1 MGLKNERLSSIE
13 KVRRL
18 LYQLVG
24 NELEKYLI
32 KNALLDSY
40 QNFLINNYPYP
51 FVEKRELKPRAKVID
66 REYEYQN
73 CFLVLFYE
81 GKLMNKHKKY
91 IRFLSDN
98 KLVKENLQNIDNFK
112 ISPDFTQNVKFFDS
126 SSFGKLFYSLL
137 PVDFALLIQQDPTI
151 KTRARYILS
160 HFHVKVDWPISDAAE
175 NLAKKLRYISK
186 DLYEKSEKY
195 AEIIQQKIFEYYGFH
210 HTVGGRRSAAVVASQ
225 YLSKENLQ
233 FRVYVT
239 SKESRAMTRI
249 DNSNIYRYVLMKLN
263 KDDLGILLKE
273 QKMKEEQFQKRYVV
287 NMEKGDSVVIFL
299 VIYAHTPYSEP
310 PLDGKM
316 RELNP
321 DYRWLTVEDQIILP
335 LPIISNARPIPFPTI
350 YSQ

>member
-1 MGLKNERLSSIE
+1 MGLKDERLSSIE
-13 KVRRL
+13 KSRRL

-51 FVEKRELKPRAKVID
+51 FVEKRELKPKAKVID

-81 GKLMNKHKKY
+81 SKLMNKHKKY

-98 KLVKENLQNIDNFK
+98 KLVKDNLQNIVDFK

-137 PVDFALLIQQDPTI
+137 PVDFALLIQQDPNI
-151 KTRARYILS
+151 KTRIRYVLS

-175 NLAKKLRYISK
+175 DLAKKLRYISK
-186 DLYEKSEKY
+186 DLYEKNEKY

-225 YLSKENLQ
+225 YLSKENFN
-233 FRVYVT
+233 FRVYVA

-249 DNSNIYRYVLMKLN
+249 DNCNIYRYVLMKLN
-263 KDDLGILLKE
+263 KDDLGPLLKE
-273 QKMKEEQFQKRYVV
+273 HKLKEEQFQKRYVV

-299 VIYAHTPYSEP
+299 VIYARTPYSEL
-310 PLDGKM
+310 PLDGKL

-321 DYRWLTVEDQIILP
+321 DYRWLTVEDQLILP
-335 LPIISNARPIPFPTI
+335 LPVISNARPIPFPTI
-350 YSQ
+350 YS

>member
-13 KVRRL
+13 KARRL
-18 LYQLVG
+18 IYQLVG

-32 KNALLDSY
+32 KYALLDSY

-51 FVEKRELKPRAKVID
+51 FVEKRELKPKAKVVE

-98 KLVKENLQNIDNFK
+98 KLVKENLQSIVDFK
-112 ISPDFTQNVKFFDS
+112 ISPDFTQNIKFFDS
-126 SSFGKLFYSLL
+126 PSFTKFFYSLL
-137 PVDFALLIQQDPTI
+137 PVDFALLIQQDQNI
-151 KTRARYILS
+151 KTRTRYVLS

-175 NLAKKLRYISK
+175 DLAKKLRYISK
-186 DLYEKSEKY
+186 DLYEKNEKY

-210 HTVGGRRSAAVVASQ
+210 HSVGGRRSAAVVASQ
-225 YLSKENLQ
+225 YLSKENFN

-249 DNSNIYRYVLMKLN
+249 DNINIYRYILMKLN
-263 KDDLGILLKE
+263 KDDLDLLLKE
-273 QKMKEEQFQKRYVV
+273 QKIKEDQFQKRYVV
-287 NMEKGDSVVIFL
+287 NEEKGDLVVIFM
-299 VIYAHTPYSEP
+299 VIYARTPYSQI

-321 DYRWLTVEDQIILP
+321 DYRWLSVEDQLILP
-335 LPIISNARPIPFPTI
+335 LPEVSNARPIPFPTI